1 MMGILIWGGI
11 GLISMW
17 ILKRILNVKIRTYG
31 DLVAISV
38 IMIICVITGPLVMLL
53 VLFAITERKNLIN
66 RKLPWV
72 KEDE

>member
-1 MMGILIWGGI
+1 MGILIWSGI

-17 ILKRILNVKIRTYG
+17 ILKRILNVKVRTYG
-31 DLVAISV
+31 DLVAISA
-38 IMIICVITGPLVMLL
+38 IMIICVITAPLVMLL
-53 VLFAITERKNLIN
+53 ALFAITERKNLTN